1 MDIDFIGVGNMGA
14 GWAAATGGFPSGSTR
29 LDIEASYMPAEVRG
43 EFERRKHNHFS
54 QVNR

>member
-43 EFERRKHNHFS
+43 EFECRKHNHFS